1 MSETVT
7 ERQALERVE
16 AAGLV
21 IRRVRRGRG
30 FSYLGPD
37 GKRIEEAAVLARIR
51 SLAIPPAYEEVRI
64 AASASAHLQ
73 AIGRDAAGRLQ
84 YRYHPDW
91 DLEREAHKAERL
103 ETLIDALPRIRAAVR
118 KDIALATL
126 HRRKAVACAV
136 ALIDATHIRVGCE
149 LYLQS
154 SGARGAAT
162 LLKRQVKLN
171 GQGLA
176 LNFRGKGG
184 AAISCTVED
193 RALVRAIRRIATIR
207 GSRLLQYIGRE
218 RRDPSGEGLG
228 RQRLSEADLGPRHLG
243 QGFPNARGERHR
255 GGASG
260 AGRARAIRAVA
271 APPDRRGHEECLGR
285 SRQHADR
292 PPARAMSTPSWSR
305 PSRMACYHRSCVR
318 PGQDA
323 CAAAARNALARLLRA
338 TRTEPG

>member
-37 GKRIEEAAVLARIR
+37 GKRIDDVAVLARIR
-51 SLAIPPAYEEVRI
+51 GLAIPPAYEEVRI

-103 ETLIDALPRIRAAVR
+103 ETLIEALPRIRAAVR
-118 KDIALATL
+118 RDIALATL
-126 HRRKAVACAV
+126 RRRKAVACAV

-171 GQGLA
+171 GRGLA

-184 AAISCTVED
+184 AQISCTVED

-207 GSRLLQYIGRE
+207 GSRLLQYVDETGAAHPVRAADVNAYLKRISGRDISAKDFRMLAASATAAEHLAQVEPAPSE
-218 RRDPSGEGLG
+218 RSRR
-228 RQRLSEADLGPRHLG
+228 RQIAEVMKNVSADLANTPTVARKSYVHALVVQAFEDGVLPAILRRARSG
-243 QGFPNARGERHR
+243 RVRSRGE
-255 GGASG
+255 
-260 AGRARAIRAVA
+260 
-271 APPDRRGHEECLGR
+271 
-285 SRQHADR
+285 
-292 PPARAMSTPSWSR
+292 
-305 PSRMACYHRSCVR
+305 
-318 PGQDA
+318 
-323 CAAAARNALARLLRA
+323 NALARLLRA
-338 TRTEPG
+338 TRTAPG

>member
-21 IRRVRRGRG
+21 IRRVRRGKG
-30 FSYLGPD
+30 FSYRGPD
-37 GKRIEEAAVLARIR
+37 GQRIDDAAVLARIR

-103 ETLIDALPRIRAAVR
+103 ETLIEALPRIRAAVR

-126 HRRKAVACAV
+126 RRRKAVACAV

-171 GQGLA
+171 GSGLA

-184 AAISCTVED
+184 TAISCTVED

-207 GSRLLQYIGRE
+207 GSRLLQYVDENGATHPVRASDVNAYLKRISGRDISAKDFRMLAASATAAEHLAQVEPAPSE
-218 RRDPSGEGLG
+218 RSRR
-228 RQRLSEADLGPRHLG
+228 RQIAEVMKNVSADLANTPTVARKSYVHALVVQAFEDGVLPSILRQTRSG
-243 QGFPNARGERHR
+243 RVRSRGE
-255 GGASG
+255 
-260 AGRARAIRAVA
+260 
-271 APPDRRGHEECLGR
+271 
-285 SRQHADR
+285 
-292 PPARAMSTPSWSR
+292 
-305 PSRMACYHRSCVR
+305 
-318 PGQDA
+318 
-323 CAAAARNALARLLRA
+323 NALARLLRA